1 MQVTFISKTLSQMP
15 SSLVLKLRHTYA
27 GSHPKR
33 GLKKDPL
40 AGKNGHV
47 LLKIYFSSLI
57 FKMNVTGTQIS

>member
-1 MQVTFISKTLSQMP
+1 MQVTFISKTLPQMP

-33 GLKKDPL
+33 SLKKDPL
-40 AGKNGHV
+40 AGKSGHV
-47 LLKIYFSSLI
+47 LLEIYFSSLI